1 MERYK
6 ILRVNDVFDKPYL
19 FFESTPSIYLKKA
32 ELEYIFSKVF
42 GYGKFKIC
50 DVFKEDLPPKNFQYR
65 SRYIIF
71 IDNNNNKISI
81 FYYFINWVF

>member
-6 ILRVNDVFDKPYL
+6 ILRVNGVFDKPYL

-32 ELEYIFSKVF
+32 ELEYI
-42 GYGKFKIC
+42 
-50 DVFKEDLPPKNFQYR
+50 
-65 SRYIIF
+65 IF

-81 FYYFINWVF
+81 FYFFINWVF